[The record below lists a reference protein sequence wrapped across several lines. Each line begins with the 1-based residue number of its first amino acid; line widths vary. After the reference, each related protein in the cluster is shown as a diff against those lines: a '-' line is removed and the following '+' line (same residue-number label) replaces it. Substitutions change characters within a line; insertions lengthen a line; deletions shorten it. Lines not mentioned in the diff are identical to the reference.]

1 MRHHRMRGGGKGC
14 QPMREETF
22 RLFARNRLESLA
34 GQKRRRD
41 AMNNAE
47 IFFRDAVMLANAED
61 VRLEA
66 RAQRR
71 PRVNSNITRSSA
83 SAL

>member
-1 MRHHRMRGGGKGC
+1 
-14 QPMREETF
+14 
-22 RLFARNRLESLA
+22 
-34 GQKRRRD
+34 
-41 AMNNAE
+41 MNNAE

>member
-1 MRHHRMRGGGKGC
+1 
-14 QPMREETF
+14 
-22 RLFARNRLESLA
+22 
-34 GQKRRRD
+34 
-41 AMNNAE
+41 MNNAE

-71 PRVNSNITRSSA
+71 PRVNANITRSSA